1 MKYLLKAHAI
11 KGDTEGFNTVMAEYT
26 EAKLPTSTSTPILNS
41 ALRLTLNAPGDLD
54 WKKFSSK
61 YTELFPEDM
70 PVENAETYEIL
81 FAACGKYEKADQA
94 IEWYNDLITKKQDI
108 VTKSN
113 RDAFRNA
120 VGDKIYREHYKQLL
134 NHIRKFVLDLD
145 SRPTSFIPSER
156 LLTRMTRVKNDSVV
170 STLMKKEAVRVELAV
185 QELAAAGFLESCE
198 AISESSGIFFLICLS
213 GCLYLSLSVY
223 PSSYPCKSTHSTK
236 LSYLRLLDS
245 IITFLNR
252 LFLNPIPSDRLDST
266 EQDYS

>member
-11 KGDTEGFNTVMAEYT
+11 KGNTEGFNTVMAEYA

-41 ALRLTLNAPGDLD
+41 VLRLTLNAPGELD
-54 WKKFSSK
+54 WEKFFSK
-61 YTELFPEDM
+61 YTELFPKDM

-94 IEWYNDLITKKQDI
+94 IEWYNDLTTKKQEI
-108 VTKSN
+108 LTTSN

-120 VGDKIYREHYKQLL
+120 VGDKIFKEHYKQLL
-134 NHIRKFVLDLD
+134 HHIRKFVLDLD
-145 SRPTSFIPSER
+145 SRPPSFVPTER

-198 AISESSGIFFLICLS
+198 AVSESSGIFFTSLS
-213 GCLYLSLSVY
+213 VRLSIHLSLSVCLPISVY
-223 PSSYPCKSTHSTK
+223 TPARQHTSPSSHICG
-236 LSYLRLLDS
+236 
-245 IITFLNR
+245 NR
-252 LFLNPIPSDRLDST
+252 
-266 EQDYS
+266 